1 MGLYTQGQIR
11 LKHVMMHLYITGAQ
25 REFQVSLK
33 QYILVSTLI
42 TKQYSG
48 SGRTEFYF
56 FLKSKLQAEDGM
68 KIRERNIILG

>member
-1 MGLYTQGQIR
+1 
-11 LKHVMMHLYITGAQ
+11 MMHLYITGAQ

-33 QYILVSTLI
+33 QYILVFTLI

-48 SGRTEFYF
+48 SGWTEFYF
-56 FLKSKLQAEDGM
+56 FKSKLQAEDGM